1 MKARI
6 AGTVY
11 EVEVVP
17 YYQEGMFAGFTYE
30 SGSLKP
36 GMIVYKPSD
45 LEFIETPPKLKPETD
60 WSAFRMEAAKDA
72 MNGMLSAPQF
82 WQNVW
87 SYNPVNGK
95 CNYPR
100 QIALFAIAC
109 ADELIKQLK
118 EE

>member
-1 MKARI
+1 MQNIGEEKKEI
-6 AGTVY
+6 DLG
-11 EVEVVP
+11 VELP
-17 YYQEGMFAGFTYE
+17 KSEPIPTPELQ
-30 SGSLKP
+30 K
-36 GMIVYKPSD
+36 
-45 LEFIETPPKLKPETD
+45 FIDMEL
-60 WSAFRMEAAKDA
+60 FRMEAAKDA

-118 EE
+118 EEKK